1 MSRSSYVMSLSSY
14 VMSLSSYILS
24 RSSYIMSLSSYI
36 MSCSSYS
43 MSLSSYLGP
52 FSASDHSGMSLH
64 PPIDMKNLVTLSPRA
79 ATYRIQTVDTE
90 LAPGAWL
97 VLSESGAQGHFMGL
111 RYSDAPHDDSDLS
124 EAGEIDMDEP
134 VDQHDVPLLYAR
146 LIAPAMH
153 PARAEAA
160 RRGRRGPARANGAA
174 VMVLRQWAELEG
186 PRAKTHLRN
195 PERVAIEAPVVV
207 PCSRIVGQYCGAVD
221 VSHLTELGIDNRH
234 GRPRLAWPPMD
245 GNDQYIRH
253 RIPSIRTD
261 VPEREYICAD
271 GLCLVPGRIWDTT
284 RRGQIRYC
292 PNCLSFF
299 HVGCLVRHGAEV
311 ALSDYVDFFGEREQ
325 AHLHFLLQPDR
336 PSAIPALP
344 SVIWGNDTG
353 TDADVDDAA
362 NLFPWPHATCAELA
376 CVPLRRRTMPAQ
388 APQSMETITQE
399 AIRRT
404 RAGMG
409 AEVVPDPAEAGW
421 LRGPEVVG
429 VAERVRASKLIVI
442 KELRR
447 MRSGAGPR
455 RFLCMNCHHQII

>member
-1 MSRSSYVMSLSSY
+1 ME
-14 VMSLSSYILS
+14 
-24 RSSYIMSLSSYI
+24 
-36 MSCSSYS
+36 
-43 MSLSSYLGP
+43 
-52 FSASDHSGMSLH
+52 
-64 PPIDMKNLVTLSPRA
+64 NLVTLSPRA

-124 EAGEIDMDEP
+124 EAGEIYMDEP

-153 PARAEAA
+153 PARRGSAA
-160 RRGRRGPARANGAA
+160 RQTGSRTRGRRRRHGPAPMGRAGGPARQNVRSPFVFTARAA
-174 VMVLRQWAELEG
+174 DLF
-186 PRAKTHLRN
+186 PTTSHSSHIRN

-261 VPEREYICAD
+261 VPVREHICAD
-271 GLCLVPGRIWDTT
+271 GMCLVPGRIWDTT

-292 PNCLSFF
+292 PSCLLFF

-311 ALSDYVDFFGEREQ
+311 ALSDYVDFVGEWGQ

-362 NLFPWPHATCAELA
+362 NRIPWPQTTCAELA

-455 RFLCMNCHHQII
+455 RFLCMICHHQII